1 MITLDE
7 FSTITAEIL
16 SNSADVG
23 AVSERLDKLRT
34 EYAEQLTAAE
44 TNKAKADDLTKQNES
59 LRAANMA
66 LFLKTGE
73 KVEKPEEKPEEKE
86 KPKTVE
92 FSELFGDNGELL

>member
-16 SNSADVG
+16 SNSSDVG
-23 AVSERLDKLRT
+23 AISERLDKLRT

-44 TNKAKADDLTKQNES
+44 TNKTKADDLAKQNES

-73 KVEKPEEKPEEKE
+73 KVEKSEEKPKEKE
-86 KPKTVE
+86 KPQPVE

>member
-16 SNSADVG
+16 SNSSDVG
-23 AVSERLDKLRT
+23 AISERLDKLRT
-34 EYAEQLTAAE
+34 EYAEQLTVAE

-73 KVEKPEEKPEEKE
+73 KVEKAEEKPKEKE
-86 KPKTVE
+86 KTKPVD